1 MLCYYQKSDEYFKL
15 GILFDV
21 EKLEISNVPQEF
33 LHYSENKQFTNPDL
47 PKWRTQI
54 HIDEMTNEKYALAI
68 SPDSYPTRRLGF
80 PYKDL
85 HSNLIVKC
93 TRDGVGVVFLFSSQP
108 NINSKGISSGYYYFS
123 SRLKWDHL
131 ITDIS
136 LEQKWGSEYLSLAS
150 YNSESDLEIS
160 DKIRSSK
167 SAMLELDWYGEG
179 LVRFKYSLNGA
190 DEAIKNCFRSL

>member
-1 MLCYYQKSDEYFKL
+1 M
-15 GILFDV
+15 
-21 EKLEISNVPQEF
+21 
-33 LHYSENKQFTNPDL
+33 
-47 PKWRTQI
+47 
-54 HIDEMTNEKYALAI
+54 
-68 SPDSYPTRRLGF
+68 
-80 PYKDL
+80 
-85 HSNLIVKC
+85 
-93 TRDGVGVVFLFSSQP
+93 FSSQP
-108 NINSKGISSGYYYFS
+108 NINSKGISSGHYYFS

-136 LEQKWGSEYLSLAS
+136 LQQKWGSEYLNLAS